1 LLLLVQNIY
10 GQKVTE
16 YVKTNHYKY
25 KCAYCGKIKKEDK
38 VDVASIKNPV
48 ISRNASAYG
57 IAMGLFSSNFAQD
70 DKICDISRTGNHR
83 FELVSK
89 TITKELYTANSDNQN
104 KEEKNNELKNENQ
117 EFDYAAA
124 EAASLEF
131 EKKEKNLNKI
141 KNENQGFNYAAAK
154 AASLEFQKNQKKSL
168 DFFEYIFYN
177 ECTDTS
183 KSKYRFYID
192 DKQYKYGR
200 KIKLQEGRH
209 KVKEKLYTEGGE
221 IYLDSSFVDLDDEN
235 FKIELSLNCACPF
248 FFYKIEN
255 NEIFGGEIIRNQNSN
270 EKDLFGSSEIKKEY
284 LNGESLLLVIKEE
297 KNETSYID
305 NIYILLNDT
314 IKIYPICIDGNTQ
327 KLINAADNKYAIM
340 NKGDYFNLR
349 FEIPKNLNIQKSSI
363 VSKGYYLKND

>member
-1 LLLLVQNIY
+1 MRYFYKILFLTLLVQNIN

-38 VDVASIKNPV
+38 VDVASIKNPE

-57 IAMGLFSSNFAQD
+57 TAMGLFSSNFAQD

-89 TITKELYTANSDNQN
+89 TITKELYTANSDNQ
-104 KEEKNNELKNENQ
+104 KREEKNNELKNESQ
-117 EFDYAAA
+117 GFDYAAA
-124 EAASLEF
+124 EAATLEIL
-131 EKKEKNLNKI
+131 KKQE
-141 KNENQGFNYAAAK
+141 
-154 AASLEFQKNQKKSL
+154 KSL
-168 DFFEYIFYN
+168 DYFEYVFYN
-177 ECTDTS
+177 ECTDTA

-209 KVKEKLYTEGGE
+209 KVKEKLYAEGGD

-235 FKIELSLNCACPF
+235 FQIELTLNCACPF
-248 FFYKIEN
+248 FYYVVNN
-255 NEIFGGEIIRNQNSN
+255 NEFLGGEIIRNQNSK
-270 EKDLFGSSEIKKEY
+270 EKDLIGSSEIKKEY
-284 LNGESLLLVIKEE
+284 LKSDSIKLVIKEE
-297 KNETSYID
+297 KDETSYID
-305 NIYILLNDT
+305 EIYILINDK
-314 IKIYPICIDGNTQ
+314 IKIYPICTDRNIQN
-327 KLINAADNKYAIM
+327 LINIADNKYAIM
-340 NKGDYFNLR
+340 NKGDYFNLK

-363 VSKGYYLKND
+363 VSKGYYIKK